1 MLFYHAGE
9 LGYGFFRKWRLKI
22 LTGKMG
28 KSVRIGTG
36 WCIRNGKR
44 MFIGDFVE
52 IGNEVSLDV
61 KPGKNNG
68 A

>member
-1 MLFYHAGE
+1 M
-9 LGYGFFRKWRLKI
+9 LKI

-28 KSVRIGTG
+28 KSIRIGTG
-36 WCIRNGKR
+36 CCIRDDKR
-44 MFIGDFVE
+44 MFISDFVQ